1 MEFSV
6 ISEDF
11 MRSSSAFQS
20 VDDRD
25 FLYST
30 NNFHPTSSENPIRW
44 EDKNI
49 TSSMVHPISD
59 NGDICVS
66 KELAELVMSF
76 DPYGV
81 EFYPASL
88 LTKDGEITERYILA
102 LNNIQDV
109 VDFERSVIEVS
120 PNSGNLIVHRLFL
133 SPEKILNIPFHK
145 RVVYRAEGADTAV
158 FFTPEIY
165 DLINNDS
172 RFSLVRKM
180 KKNTSTRAPKF

>member
-11 MRSSSAFQS
+11 MRSSSTFQS
-20 VDDRD
+20 VDDRE

-158 FFTPEIY
+158 FFAPEIY
-165 DLINNDS
+165 DLISNDS

>member
-1 MEFSV
+1 MDFSV

-11 MRSSSAFQS
+11 MRSPTAFQC
-20 VDDRD
+20 VDTRE

-30 NNFHPTSSENPIRW
+30 NNYQPTSSESPILW

-49 TSSMVHPISD
+49 TSTMVHPIAD
-59 NGDICVS
+59 NGDICVT
-66 KELAELVMSF
+66 KGFAELVMSF

-88 LTKDGEITERYILA
+88 STKDGDITERYILA

-109 VDFERSVIEVS
+109 VDHERSVVEVS
-120 PNSGNLIVHRLFL
+120 PNSGNLIIHRLFL
-133 SPEKILNIPFHK
+133 SSEKISNIPFQK
-145 RVVYRAEGADTAV
+145 RVVYRAKGADTAV
-158 FFTPEIY
+158 FFAPEIY
-165 DLINNDS
+165 DLLSNDS

-180 KKNTSTRAPKF
+180 KKNTSMRAPKF

>member
-20 VDDRD
+20 VDDRE

-145 RVVYRAEGADTAV
+145 RVVYRAEGSDTAV
-158 FFTPEIY
+158 FFAPEIY
-165 DLINNDS
+165 DLI
-172 RFSLVRKM
+172 
-180 KKNTSTRAPKF
+180 

>member
-11 MRSSSAFQS
+11 MRSPSAFQS
-20 VDDRD
+20 VDDRE

-102 LNNIQDV
+102 L
-109 VDFERSVIEVS
+109 
-120 PNSGNLIVHRLFL
+120 
-133 SPEKILNIPFHK
+133 
-145 RVVYRAEGADTAV
+145 
-158 FFTPEIY
+158 
-165 DLINNDS
+165 
-172 RFSLVRKM
+172 
-180 KKNTSTRAPKF
+180 